1 MSYPLVSGLCI
12 ISIFS
17 DNKFQDEEFDVFSPE
32 NADGQVGRL
41 KEDAHFI
48 NDGLD
53 ATDVAQGGLG
63 DCWFL
68 SALSSLAQK
77 LPEDSPLRVKET
89 AVERVIQKEFNSSEE
104 ARQAGLFRFKVSFK
118 SKISLKHVIN
128 MSSMCHQ
135 HERHFI
141 VFQNGRMGRCCD

>member
-1 MSYPLVSGLCI
+1 MFEPIAANFLAS
-12 ISIFS
+12 
-17 DNKFQDEEFDVFSPE
+17 NKFEDEEFDIAAPE

-68 SALSSLAQK
+68 SALSSLARVPGRE
-77 LPEDSPLRVKET
+77 LRIRSPIRCPY
-89 AVERVIQKEFNSSEE
+89 
-104 ARQAGLFRFKVSFK
+104 
-118 SKISLKHVIN
+118 KIP
-128 MSSMCHQ
+128 
-135 HERHFI
+135 
-141 VFQNGRMGRCCD
+141 